1 MQECSQDVS
10 LAPKSDE
17 CISTPNAAAATSS
30 GPSSSS
36 VYTGPSDASES
47 SEQSSEGEG
56 AWADEEEELDWGEL
70 GGGAADSATSGE
82 LEEFEEEGDL
92 ASWREGPAAE
102 QPRQSPAS
110 AAAGAPAAATAA
122 EAATAAAPAAAAA
135 GVAEASAAGGG
146 VTAASEAAGGCMLSR
161 QAVVQLYLPHG
172 RLTTPELW
180 VPARHA
186 RDLLGPGRGYRS
198 SYLLM
203 AAGGAQGRVNF
214 KPRELLRSNG
224 GLSAFLRAAGIGKH
238 DRIVVS
244 TCGNPDHLH
253 VALATPGDGL
263 PVKGDPLWRH
273 PRQAWSASATGGH
286 VTPVSEAAGGCT
298 LARRAV
304 VRLGENGSSK
314 VPQLRVPASHARD
327 LLGQEREQRSSY
339 LLLAAGGVQR
349 RVKFRTDHILCSTA
363 GLPAFLE
370 GAGIPRDACIT
381 VSTCEDVDHLH
392 IALAVPADGPAVQG
406 QVSRRKAGVGA
417 QRNAAP
423 GGAASTP
430 SPQHQKRKRRPAAAA
445 ISDGPSGRKP
455 VAEPVAAGGS
465 CPAGGAQPPA
475 KRRRL
480 NTAPAAN
487 SGPAVSLG
495 GQAPG
500 AGAASVQPLGRGP
513 ASVPHAAASASVAS
527 TGHETINDTA
537 DSPAPL
543 LAHSVSASAQL
554 PADPFPKVSVCR
566 RLQLLSAWM
575 TAHIHPST
583 CNWPAMTGSLQLV
596 FVLMCALSHMGMRK
610 MLRAA
615 AAQQIWSLP

>member
-1 MQECSQDVS
+1 VQECSRDIF

-17 CISTPNAAAATSS
+17 CISTADAAPATSS
-30 GPSSSS
+30 GPSSRS

-47 SEQSSEGEG
+47 SEESSEEG
-56 AWADEEEELDWGEL
+56 WADEEEELDWGEL
-70 GGGAADSATSGE
+70 GSGAADSAATGE
-82 LEEFEEEGDL
+82 LEESEEEGDL
-92 ASWREGPAAE
+92 AAWREGPAAE

-110 AAAGAPAAATAA
+110 AAAGAPVAAAAA
-122 EAATAAAPAAAAA
+122 KAAGAPAAAAALAAPAAAAA
-135 GVAEASAAGGG
+135 GVAEASAAGGS
-146 VTAASEAAGGCMLSR
+146 VTAASEAAGGCTLSR

-186 RDLLGPGRGYRS
+186 RDLLGPGRGYRR

-224 GLSAFLRAAGIGKH
+224 GLSAFLQAAGIGKH
-238 DRIVVS
+238 DRIVLS
-244 TCGNPDHLH
+244 TCGDPDHLH

-273 PRQAWSASATGGH
+273 PRQAWPASATGGH

-304 VRLGENGSSK
+304 VRLSEHGSTK
-314 VPQLRVPASHARD
+314 VPQLRVPANHARD

-339 LLLAAGGVQR
+339 LLLANGGVQR

-363 GLPAFLE
+363 NLPAFLE
-370 GAGIPRDACIT
+370 GAGIPRGACIT

-392 IALAVPADGPAVQG
+392 IAPAMPADGPAVQG
-406 QVSRRKAGVGA
+406 QVSRREAGVDT

-430 SPQHQKRKRRPAAAA
+430 SPQQKKRNRRPAAAA
-445 ISDGPSGRKP
+445 DFDGPSGGEP
-455 VAEPVAAGGS
+455 AAEPMAAGGS
-465 CPAGGAQPPA
+465 CPAGGAQPLA
-475 KRRRL
+475 KRQRL
-480 NTAPAAN
+480 NAAPAAN
-487 SGPAVSLG
+487 SGPAVSHG
-495 GQAPG
+495 GQA
-500 AGAASVQPLGRGP
+500 AGASAAAAQPLGRGQ

-527 TGHETINDTA
+527 TGHETITDTA
-537 DSPAPL
+537 GSPAPL
-543 LAHSVSASAQL
+543 LAHSASASAQL
-554 PADPFPKVSVCR
+554 SADPFPKVSFCR

-575 TAHIHPST
+575 TAQQHIFIFQ
-583 CNWPAMTGSLQLV
+583 PATGRQ
-596 FVLMCALSHMGMRK
+596 
-610 MLRAA
+610 
-615 AAQQIWSLP
+615 